1 MARSIPEVL
10 VSLDVDFLSQLIE
23 ENSAER
29 RELIGRAMRRKLT
42 DLNSAMRTRTL
53 AKDQARRDLH
63 SITGNTWHFPPF
75 EGTLMTRKDFDAWI
89 GHEASADVSVRD
101 AISAH
106 LLQRE
111 TENRMLREALDRR
124 QALDDVMN
132 DEKVT
137 QSKVDSTDGRRASQ
151 VERMSILEGIIKKQD
166 SDINLLQN
174 QIEAEGTK
182 FVHLPKDAYM
192 RLKRSMQPVLGLRGD
207 DVTDFDSISAEL
219 EASVANLVSQI
230 QRLRGR
236 VQQTSSLI
244 VDQQKDREVSLQI
257 LQESATAEEL
267 REVLARKVTE
277 WNETRDALED
287 EINSLRQNMES
298 LAQYNRS
305 LMDTI
310 NKTQEEEREKKE
322 AARNR
327 RISAPHASAHT
338 AEEGIRKAA
347 ERRKQR
353 RATVTDS
360 NQPAKVTSVQLSLNN
375 VTRGDLS
382 ARK

>member
-1 MARSIPEVL
+1 
-10 VSLDVDFLSQLIE
+10 
-23 ENSAER
+23 
-29 RELIGRAMRRKLT
+29 
-42 DLNSAMRTRTL
+42 
-53 AKDQARRDLH
+53 
-63 SITGNTWHFPPF
+63 
-75 EGTLMTRKDFDAWI
+75 MTRKDFDAWI

-124 QALDDVMN
+124 QALDDVMSSE
-132 DEKVT
+132 EKVT
-137 QSKVDSTDGRRASQ
+137 QLKVDSTDGRRGSQ

-236 VQQTSSLI
+236 VQQTSSVI